1 MPIVGKIWSNHDP
14 KATFLW
20 FPPNGRRAMCD
31 FSSCNG
37 LELTCRHDMEQLK
50 LKTQQRGNYS
60 FIKICSSPMLEHFKI
75 IFKNPILIYFVPS
88 NFTPYPS
95 VIITLLVRHNFYVYI
110 YNIYIYIIVY
120 LSYSL
125 IYIMID

>member
-1 MPIVGKIWSNHDP
+1 MGCTPCYGNPPMVKDVNCRQNMVKSSQIKSNHDP

-95 VIITLLVRHNFYVYI
+95 VIITLLVRHNFYV
-110 YNIYIYIIVY
+110 
-120 LSYSL
+120 
-125 IYIMID
+125 